1 MKKKKEQNF
10 FEKNKYNVIKEAIS
24 PELAS
29 FVYAYFQNK
38 RAVAAVLQD
47 SKFLS
52 PYDETWGTW
61 KDEQIPNTYSHY
73 ADVAMETLLT
83 RTLPTMQRITNLDLI
98 PCYTYARIYKYGD
111 ELHRHKDRP
120 SCEIS
125 ATLNLGGDSW
135 PIMLDPTGQ
144 EGEKGVIVDLNPGDM
159 LIYRG
164 CDLEHWRKPFE
175 GYDCGQVFMHYNDAK
190 GPFGKENINDNR
202 PMLGL
207 PVWFKNRN

>member
-1 MKKKKEQNF
+1 MAK
-10 FEKNKYNVIKEAIS
+10 
-24 PELAS
+24 
-29 FVYAYFQNK
+29 
-38 RAVAAVLQD
+38 VLHD
-47 SKFLS
+47 SNIFI

-73 ADVAMETLLT
+73 SDVAMETLLT

-135 PIMLDPTGQ
+135 PL
-144 EGEKGVIVDLNPGDM
+144 
-159 LIYRG
+159 
-164 CDLEHWRKPFE
+164 C
-175 GYDCGQVFMHYNDAK
+175 
-190 GPFGKENINDNR
+190 
-202 PMLGL
+202 
-207 PVWFKNRN
+207 

>member
-1 MKKKKEQNF
+1 MR
-10 FEKNKYNVIKEAIS
+10 KNIVYVIKEAIS
-24 PELAS
+24 HSFFRFAFFKTKEQLA
-29 FVYAYFQNK
+29 K
-38 RAVAAVLQD
+38 VLHD

-52 PYDETWGTW
+52 LFYDKWGTW

-73 ADVAMETLLT
+73 SDVAMETLLT

-144 EGEKGVIVDLNPGDM
+144 EGEKGVI
-159 LIYRG
+159 LI
-164 CDLEHWRKPFE
+164 
-175 GYDCGQVFMHYNDAK
+175 
-190 GPFGKENINDNR
+190 
-202 PMLGL
+202 
-207 PVWFKNRN
+207 